1 MAILIPVRK
10 QGQKNRGERIKIESI
25 LYVRTHLKITKPKE
39 IFQYKHFFKGEA
51 LRLYS
56 LFFTRIDFIK
66 VLLLKSANFK
76 NIIRINP
83 RLKIC

>member
-25 LYVRTHLKITKPKE
+25 LYVCTHLKITKPKE

-51 LRLYS
+51 LRLYTLYS
-56 LFFTRIDFIK
+56 LDRFY
-66 VLLLKSANFK
+66 KSIAAE
-76 NIIRINP
+76 
-83 RLKIC
+83 ICEF

>member
-1 MAILIPVRK
+1 MPILVPVRK

-56 LFFTRIDFIK
+56 FFFYLDRFY
-66 VLLLKSANFK
+66 KSIAAE
-76 NIIRINP
+76 
-83 RLKIC
+83 ICEF

>member
-51 LRLYS
+51 LRLDS
-56 LFFTRIDFIK
+56 LFFYEDRFY
-66 VLLLKSANFK
+66 KSIAAE
-76 NIIRINP
+76 
-83 RLKIC
+83 ICEF

>member
-56 LFFTRIDFIK
+56 LFFYEDRFY
-66 VLLLKSANFK
+66 KSIAAE
-76 NIIRINP
+76 
-83 RLKIC
+83 ICEF